1 MSSSSCSWRASC
13 FEAEDAAADE
23 TEGEEKIR
31 QKMAMAIF
39 SLSLS
44 LLPSFY
50 KDAHKLVFRKHALS
64 LAEPGRDIETTTIDK
79 IET

>member
-13 FEAEDAAADE
+13 FEVEEEDADE

-31 QKMAMAIF
+31 QKMAVAMAIF

-44 LLPSFY
+44 YLLSTKTLINSFFVST
-50 KDAHKLVFRKHALS
+50 HFLWLS
-64 LAEPGRDIETTTIDK
+64 LGET
-79 IET
+79 